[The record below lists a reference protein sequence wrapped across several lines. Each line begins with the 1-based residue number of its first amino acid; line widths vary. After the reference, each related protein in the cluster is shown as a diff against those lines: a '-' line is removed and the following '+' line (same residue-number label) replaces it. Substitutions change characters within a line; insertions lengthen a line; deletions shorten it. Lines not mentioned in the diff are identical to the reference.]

1 MAFPW
6 AAALSAGTSLV
17 SGLFGR
23 KEEKKRQ
30 ALAIAEARRQ
40 EHRDDTKLQRLV
52 KDAEKAG
59 FNPLTA
65 LRGGAGGFQQVHNP
79 ILSLGAHGG
88 SLSAMA
94 EQIGGSIQSAFD
106 YDPLR
111 EEQAQLQT
119 QLMRA
124 ELDRITRDGNGVGF
138 GQVPTAVGSRYSQ
151 NRIDQTF
158 QTVYDNGRIVEDVP
172 ATRTN
177 PWPVPWNME
186 PAPWRVDGGAAE
198 ESLGEP
204 AGWLAAPYNIT
215 SDIVWNLDRVRR
227 HVGLSRQGFR
237 NDVRVAADVWRRLR
251 GNNRSTGRNAARVEY
266 TDPHF
271 QQSWG
276 W

>member
-30 ALAIAEARRQ
+30 ARAIAEARRQ

-52 KDAEKAG
+52 KDAEAAG

-79 ILSLGAHGG
+79 ILSLGSHGG
-88 SLSAMA
+88 SLAAMA
-94 EQIGGSIQSAFD
+94 EQIGGSLQSAFD

-111 EEQAQLQT
+111 EEQSQLQT

-138 GQVPTAVGSRYSQ
+138 GQVPTATGSRYAQ
-151 NRIDQTF
+151 QRIEQTF
-158 QTVYDNGRIVEDVP
+158 QTVHQNGRVVEQVP
-172 ATRTN
+172 ATQTN
-177 PWPVPWNME
+177 PWPIPWNWE
-186 PAPWRVDGGAAE
+186 TAPWRVDGGTAE

-204 AGWLAAPYNIT
+204 AGIVFAPYNIT
-215 SDIVWNLDRVRR
+215 SDIIWNLDRVRR
-227 HVGLSRQGFR
+227 HVGLSGQGFR
-237 NDVRVAADVWRRLR
+237 NDVRRAADVFQRLR
-251 GNNRSTGRNAARVEY
+251 SSRGNRDRRIAPVEY
-266 TDPHF
+266 RDPHF